1 MKCLSLLV
9 SEIQS
14 GQNDLLKSQNR
25 QHFKTGSGIIKTKNC
40 ILYFYQ
46 KLTEVKSI
54 DWSVFVNIFVQ
65 IGKKF
70 VCVEFIVPLENF
82 SLIWR
87 RHHCRWRAASFDLWS
102 ALMVIEQWGFLLT
115 CHTYCDTGLPFY
127 NGHLRGSVTLTPV
140 AERLAVELSLPDF
153 TTQVCRDR
161 RSNPDLPHARRTIYL
176 YATGKK

>member
-1 MKCLSLLV
+1 M
-9 SEIQS
+9 
-14 GQNDLLKSQNR
+14 
-25 QHFKTGSGIIKTKNC
+25 
-40 ILYFYQ
+40 
-46 KLTEVKSI
+46 SI

-65 IGKKF
+65 IGEKF

-82 SLIWR
+82 SLLWR

-127 NGHLRGSVTLTPV
+127 NGHLRGPVTLTPV

-161 RSNPDLPHARRTIYL
+161 RSNPDLPHARRTLYL